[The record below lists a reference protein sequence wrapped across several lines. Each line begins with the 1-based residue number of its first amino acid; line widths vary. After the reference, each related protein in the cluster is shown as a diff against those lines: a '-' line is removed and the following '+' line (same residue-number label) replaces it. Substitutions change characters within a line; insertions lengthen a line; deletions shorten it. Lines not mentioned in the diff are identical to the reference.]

1 MVSGDDGG
9 PSAIDTRSHR
19 EENVMSIR
27 TIDRFTA
34 GIGLIGFSALLLVED
49 RLDPTS
55 GVSFYEAATTD
66 PGLLTA
72 SALALLGSAVLTVP
86 AIMGIVVQ
94 ARDRG
99 AVLARV
105 GGFFALLGALGHT
118 ALAVVYL
125 MMRSLAEGDRAQMVA
140 FEDRI
145 NADTSL
151 GIIAT
156 TMLLSFGVGLALLAW
171 AAWRAGLIGWW
182 GPAVVTA
189 VVVAHGVLPDDLPPV
204 IPFTALA
211 GLAAVFGWLGVRILA
226 TPGARW
232 EPASQSQSSNQLDP
246 VG

>member
-1 MVSGDDGG
+1 
-9 PSAIDTRSHR
+9 
-19 EENVMSIR
+19 MSMR
-27 TIDRFTA
+27 TIDRVTA

-55 GVSFYEAATTD
+55 DVSFYEAATTN

-86 AIMGIVVQ
+86 AIAGIVYLTG
-94 ARDRG
+94 DRG
-99 AVLARV
+99 AVLARA

-125 MMRSLAEGDRAQMVA
+125 MMRSLVDGDRSQMVA

-156 TMLLSFGVGLALLAW
+156 VLLLSFGVGLALLAW
-171 AAWRAGLIGWW
+171 AAWRAGVIGWW

-211 GLAAVFGWLGVRILA
+211 GIAAVFGWLGVRILT
-226 TPGARW
+226 TPDARR
-232 EPASQSQSSNQLDP
+232 EPTQQPQSSGRLDR

>member
-1 MVSGDDGG
+1 
-9 PSAIDTRSHR
+9 
-19 EENVMSIR
+19 MSMS
-27 TIDRFTA
+27 TTDRRIA
-34 GIGLIGFSALLLVED
+34 GVGLIGFSALLLVED

-55 GVSFYEAATTD
+55 GVSFYEAATTH

-72 SALALLGSAVLTVP
+72 SALSLLGSAVLTVP
-86 AIMGIVVQ
+86 AIAGIVAS

-118 ALAVVYL
+118 ALAMAYL
-125 MMRSLAEGDRAQMVA
+125 MMRSLAGGDRSQMVA

-156 TMLLSFGVGLALLAW
+156 VMLLSFGVGLALLAW
-171 AAWRAGLIGWW
+171 AAWRADLIGWW

-189 VVVAHGVLPDDLPPV
+189 VVVAHAVLPDDLPPV

-211 GLAAVFGWLGVRILA
+211 ALAAVFGRLGVRLLTTPAGERSPAPVRLA
-226 TPGARW
+226 FQEAER
-232 EPASQSQSSNQLDP
+232 S
-246 VG
+246 

>member
-1 MVSGDDGG
+1 
-9 PSAIDTRSHR
+9 
-19 EENVMSIR
+19 MSMS
-27 TIDRFTA
+27 TADRRIA
-34 GIGLIGFSALLLVED
+34 GVGLIGFSALLLVED

-55 GVSFYEAATTD
+55 GVSFYEAATTR

-72 SALALLGSAVLTVP
+72 SALSLLGSAVLTVP
-86 AIMGIVVQ
+86 AIAGIISS

-105 GGFFALLGALGHT
+105 GGLFALLGALGHT

-125 MMRSLAEGDRAQMVA
+125 MMRSLTGGDRAQMVA

-151 GIIAT
+151 GIIAMV
-156 TMLLSFGVGLALLAW
+156 MLLSFGVGLALLAW
-171 AAWRAGLIGWW
+171 AVWRAGMIGWW

-189 VVVAHGVLPDDLPPV
+189 VVVAHGVLPDDLPSV

-211 GLAAVFGWLGVRILA
+211 ALAAVFGWLGVRLLTTPAGERSPAPVRLA
-226 TPGARW
+226 FQEAER
-232 EPASQSQSSNQLDP
+232 S
-246 VG
+246 